1 MKLPSALG
9 AMSYNNV
16 LEETKNYHRAL
27 LSAQP
32 KQVNILACFHRKKK
46 RTFMFSRIRGAI
58 YKLVAQNG
66 EEVLVILNQ
75 LLEQENKEK
84 KNGLPHSFSI

>member
-46 RTFMFSRIRGAI
+46 KDIHVFSHQRR
-58 YKLVAQNG
+58 YL
-66 EEVLVILNQ
+66 
-75 LLEQENKEK
+75 
-84 KNGLPHSFSI
+84 

>member
-9 AMSYNNV
+9 TTSYDNV

-32 KQVNILACFHRKKK
+32 KQVNILACFHRIKKHIHVL
-46 RTFMFSRIRGAI
+46 SRIRGTI
-58 YKLVAQNG
+58 YKLVAQ
-66 EEVLVILNQ
+66 VVRKFL
-75 LLEQENKEK
+75 
-84 KNGLPHSFSI
+84 

>member
-9 AMSYNNV
+9 TTSYDNV

-46 RTFMFSRIRGAI
+46 STFMFFLASEAPSI
-58 YKLVAQNG
+58 NW
-66 EEVLVILNQ
+66 
-75 LLEQENKEK
+75 
-84 KNGLPHSFSI
+84 LPRMVRKFL